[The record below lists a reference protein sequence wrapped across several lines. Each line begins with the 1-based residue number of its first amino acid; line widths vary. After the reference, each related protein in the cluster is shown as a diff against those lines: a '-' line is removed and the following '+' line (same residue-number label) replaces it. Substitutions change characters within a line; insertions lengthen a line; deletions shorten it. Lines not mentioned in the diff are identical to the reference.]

1 MIGGA
6 GRVLDMT
13 LEYANMREQ
22 FGRPIGSFQA
32 IQHHCADM
40 AVDVLGARL
49 IAYEAIWRLSEGLE
63 AAAEV
68 SMAKAWVS
76 DAYLRVCAL
85 AHQVH
90 GAIGFTKE
98 HDLQLYSRAAEA
110 AAASFG
116 DADLHREKT
125 AERLGLLN

>member
-1 MIGGA
+1 MSIS
-6 GRVLDMT
+6 RSLVCPSRSD
-13 LEYANMREQ
+13 
-22 FGRPIGSFQA
+22 
-32 IQHHCADM
+32 
-40 AVDVLGARL
+40 AVAAV
-49 IAYEAIWRLSEGLE
+49 
-63 AAAEV
+63 AAEV